1 MNKTCFGLA
10 ALVLAASF
18 QPLRADEFEDVVTDA
33 LEAYRAGD
41 ISYARDEMDYA
52 IGLLNQIK
60 AEELAGFLPEPLE
73 GWEREMEGAASD
85 GMMSMLGGGTA
96 ASAIYRLGDDEF
108 TITLTADSPMVSGMA
123 AMFSGMAS
131 MGGTET
137 ARIQRTVF
145 SVAEGEIQGVV
156 GDKVLVQ
163 ASGSAPA
170 DAMQAHI
177 EAMDLRALGEF
188 CRKAPTH
195 ENPLKPLIRKAEHNL
210 PEC

>member
-1 MNKTCFGLA
+1 MNRTCFGLA
-10 ALVLAASF
+10 ALVLAVSF
-18 QPLRADEFEDVVTDA
+18 QPLRADEFEDVVADA
-33 LEAYRAGD
+33 LEAYRDGD
-41 ISYARDEMDYA
+41 IDYARDEMNYA

-60 AEELAGFLPEPLE
+60 AEELAGFLPEPLA

-96 ASAIYRLGDDEF
+96 ASAIYRRGDDEEF

-145 SVAEGEIQGVV
+145 SVAEGEVQGVV

-170 DAMQAHI
+170 DAMRAHI
-177 EAMDLRALGEF
+177 ESMDLRALGEF
-188 CRKAPTH
+188 
-195 ENPLKPLIRKAEHNL
+195 
-210 PEC
+210 